1 MQKFYEEYKYY
12 ILAFV
17 AFLTVGTISLTGY
30 FIHKYYVKPKQFITT
45 EISKIDIGVETP
57 ETHYIP
63 SQSYFDS
70 IPTASI
76 PSDSEGLEVFT
87 TEEVFGNDIE
97 DSSFEEQESSSFE
110 DTREIPKAVVSDAN
124 AALFDLAD
132 KYFQVYWNNQRL
144 SPIVPLAVANV
155 ETPGRADNAK
165 TWSALFPSRY
175 VDIGYLYSMDVTT
188 VVSDASIYKPLSKE
202 YSTRDRGALQM
213 SPTYGTGNDY
223 FNSMMSGTEAEK
235 LSHVDTSAYSSWASG
250 ASSKPGD
257 RFYIPDVCLRLS
269 AAYTDAISRMVA
281 NEYTPDSDYMLIAMC
296 AMYHQQ
302 SGVWSNSNHSKAVG
316 KWRSGEKALEYARSV
331 SSVSM
336 LEALRDYALE
346 HPDKYCIDSD
356 TAKSIYSKVTKNSMS
371 DYATKTIVCTYPI
384 KVEYAYIKLCIMYG
398 K

>member
-1 MQKFYEEYKYY
+1 MQKFYEEYKYF
-12 ILAFV
+12 ILAIV
-17 AFLTVGTISLTGY
+17 AFLTVGTLSLTGY

-45 EISKIDIGVETP
+45 EIASIDIGVDVP
-57 ETHYIP
+57 ETHYVP
-63 SQSYFDS
+63 SQEYFNK
-70 IPTASI
+70 IPTATL
-76 PSDSEGLEVFT
+76 PSNSEGMEVFT
-87 TEEVFGNDIE
+87 TEEIFGVDTE

-110 DTREIPKAVVSDAN
+110 DTRGIPKAVISDAN

-144 SPIVPLAVANV
+144 SPIIPLAVANV
-155 ETPGRADNAK
+155 ETPGRADNTK

-175 VDIGYLYSMDVTT
+175 VDIGYLYNMDVTT
-188 VVSDASIYKPLSKE
+188 VVSDPSIYKPLSTE

-223 FNSMMSGTEAEK
+223 FNSMMSGNEVDK
-235 LSHVDTSAYSSWASG
+235 LRNVDTAAYSGWVSG

-269 AAYTDAISRMVA
+269 AAYTDAISRMA
-281 NEYTPDSDYMLIAMC
+281 SNSYTPENDYMLIAMC

-302 SGVWSNSNHSKAVG
+302 SGVWSNSNHNKSVG
-316 KWRSGEKALEYARSV
+316 KWKSGEKALDYARSV
-331 SSVSM
+331 SSVNM
-336 LEALRDYALE
+336 LEALRDYAIE
-346 HPDKYCIDSD
+346 HPDKYYIDAD
-356 TAKSIYSKVTKNSMS
+356 VAKTIYKKETGNSMS
-371 DYATKTIVCTYPI
+371 DYATSTLVCTYPI